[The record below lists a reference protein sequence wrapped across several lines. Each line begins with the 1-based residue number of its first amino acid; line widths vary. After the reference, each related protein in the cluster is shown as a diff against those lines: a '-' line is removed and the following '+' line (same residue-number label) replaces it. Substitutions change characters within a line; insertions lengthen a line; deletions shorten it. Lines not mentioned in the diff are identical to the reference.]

1 MCQLLGLNANAATS
15 IRFSFTGFA
24 QRGGCT
30 ADHVDGWGIAFHEPS
45 GARMFL
51 DDRPASE
58 SRLAEFVRDYPIRS
72 HNVISHIRKATQGSV
87 GLSNT
92 HPFCREWLGHH
103 WFFAHNGDLHNFH
116 PPLDGSHLPVGTTDS
131 EKAFCYLMQRLREAF
146 AGWQRLP
153 GWAEVAPVLARWNAD
168 VARHG
173 NFNFL
178 LTNGEALF
186 VHCSSQLTV
195 LQRAYPFP
203 RARLVDCDLSMDLG
217 ELNGPDD
224 RMTIVAT
231 EPLTVDEVWQ
241 ALQTGETKVF
251 VAGREVWSHRCEQT
265 RRFPAP
271 EQGRRSGAASAA
283 SLDALVSVE

>member
-1 MCQLLGLNANAATS
+1 MCQLLGMNANAATS

-51 DDRPASE
+51 DDRPASG
-58 SRLAEFVRDYPIRS
+58 SRLAAFVRDYPIRS
-72 HNVISHIRKATQGSV
+72 HNVIAHIRKATQGAVS
-87 GLSNT
+87 LSNT
-92 HPFCREWLGHH
+92 HPFSREWLGRQ
-103 WFFAHNGDLHNFH
+103 WFFAHNGNLENFH

-146 AGWQRLP
+146 AGWQRSP
-153 GWAEVAPVLARWNAD
+153 GWEAMAPVVAQCNAEI
-168 VARHG
+168 ARHG
-173 NFNFL
+173 NFNYL

-186 VHCSSQLTV
+186 AHCSSQLAV
-195 LQRAYPFP
+195 LQRAFPFP

-217 ELNGPDD
+217 ELNGPND

-231 EPLTVDEVWQ
+231 EPLTVDEAWQ
-241 ALQTGETKVF
+241 ALQTGDTKVY
-251 VAGREVWSHRCEQT
+251 VDGQEVWSHRCETT
-265 RRFPAP
+265 RRFAAP
-271 EQGRRSGAASAA
+271 ELAVRAA
-283 SLDALVSVE
+283 SLAPAPVPLNAV